1 MLSLPCPGFSHGIL
15 TGKAQTT
22 SLDLGLERSS
32 PLFMSSESQLE
43 TRKKV
48 EEVLNLLKEI
58 MAERQRKQTTNKNK
72 IAGLPYQ

>member
-1 MLSLPCPGFSHGIL
+1 MLSLPHPGFSHGIL
-15 TGKAQTT
+15 TGRAQT

-32 PLFMSSESQLE
+32 LFVSSESQLE

>member
-1 MLSLPCPGFSHGIL
+1 MLSLPHPGFSHGIL
-15 TGKAQTT
+15 TGRAQT

-32 PLFMSSESQLE
+32 PLFVSSESQLE